1 MSSTAGACGVT
12 FLSYLSKLDV
22 VLVIVILIRPKGTP
36 LGSSNVVGSMVE
48 VDPSL
53 SRPAWSRTTSIAR
66 GHQSQKRER
75 QCEGRLDERGVTAMR
90 FLKLMVMALLAFI
103 PCMALAFEPQSLV
116 GEWKGP
122 VTPLRTTE

>member
-1 MSSTAGACGVT
+1 
-12 FLSYLSKLDV
+12 
-22 VLVIVILIRPKGTP
+22 
-36 LGSSNVVGSMVE
+36 
-48 VDPSL
+48 
-53 SRPAWSRTTSIAR
+53 
-66 GHQSQKRER
+66 
-75 QCEGRLDERGVTAMR
+75 MR